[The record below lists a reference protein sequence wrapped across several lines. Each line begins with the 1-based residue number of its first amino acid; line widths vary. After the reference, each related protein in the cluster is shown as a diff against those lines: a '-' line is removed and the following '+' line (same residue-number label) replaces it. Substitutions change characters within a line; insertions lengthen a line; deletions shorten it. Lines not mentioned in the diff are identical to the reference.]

1 MTTTTDTQRRQAK
14 RRELQADAQRVLS
27 MLQSSVSPGAT
38 LSWTDTL
45 RAADR
50 QLAMTSI
57 ATALALGYLE
67 DTSRVRINRRGVEV
81 LDYTA

>member
-1 MTTTTDTQRRQAK
+1 MTTTTDAQRRQAK

-27 MLQSSVSPGAT
+27 MLKGSVSPGAT
-38 LSWTDTL
+38 LSWTSAL

-57 ATALALGYLE
+57 DTALALGHLE